1 MRRLFFAALA
11 LVAIA
16 LIAGCGSSKKSAAS
30 SPVIQTL
37 SYFPPSAPF
46 VLTVPTDPQ
55 SPGIKNAKALQ
66 QRFPAVAL
74 AQTALFARLAQIGI
88 NYNKQIKPLFG
99 NPFAIGVLSIQSG
112 ASSQSPFLGVWVT
125 KNGGDLAALVKK
137 LGAGLQS
144 TGSHDGAKL
153 YQSGGQA
160 LAIDGPTLLIARTA
174 QDINAALDRHQN
186 SGGFTSAE
194 YSRLTSG
201 IGNAGLIQM
210 FGDVTHAL
218 AMPSAAQGRRV
229 PWVAAIK
236 GYGASIDLSA
246 SGLAMQFHLD
256 TTGRSLTPSQL
267 PVASGSTQ
275 PGVAGTAPIQMGL
288 RNLIQPIHF
297 IEAAVQSAD
306 AKQYATFTKKVG
318 RLKART
324 GFDLNAF
331 VAMLTGTF
339 DVSSDTKTTL
349 ARVGVSDPASV
360 SAMLKK
366 LAAAP
371 SLAFSKGTR
380 VVALGGGLYDVREA
394 SGTELTLGVAGDQLL
409 VGKATPAQLRAF
421 ARAPDT
427 DVPGASGSLAFR
439 IGIQDLLH
447 LVGKT
452 APTPAAQQYLKLLG
466 DVTGSVSAT
475 PSGVNGTAKLAIK

>member
-1 MRRLFFAALA
+1 MRRPLFAALA
-11 LVAIA
+11 LVAIV

-30 SPVIQTL
+30 SPVLQTL
-37 SYFPPSAPF
+37 SYFPSGAPF

-74 AQTALFARLAQIGI
+74 AQTAVFAQLARIGL

-99 NPFAIGVLSIQSG
+99 NPFAIGVLSVQSG
-112 ASSQSPFLGVWVT
+112 ASTQSPFLGVWVT
-125 KNGGDLAALVKK
+125 KNGSDLAAVVKK
-137 LGAGLQS
+137 LGAALQS
-144 TGSHDGAKL
+144 TGTHDGAKL

-174 QDINAALDRHQN
+174 QDIDAALDRHRN
-186 SGGFTSAE
+186 GGGFTSAE

-201 IGNAGLIQM
+201 IGNAGLVQM
-210 FGDVTHAL
+210 FGDVTQAL
-218 AMPSAAQGRRV
+218 SMPSAAQARRI

-236 GYGASIDLSA
+236 GYGASINLSA
-246 SGLAMQFHLD
+246 SGLSMQFHLD
-256 TTGRSLTPSQL
+256 TTGRSLTSSQL

-275 PGVAGTAPIQMGL
+275 PGVAATAPIQMGL

-297 IEAAVQSAD
+297 LEAAVQSAD
-306 AKQYATFTKKVG
+306 PKQYATFTKKVG
-318 RLKART
+318 QLKART

-331 VAMLTGTF
+331 VAMLTGTL
-339 DVSSDTKTTL
+339 DVSSDTKTTV

-360 SAMLKK
+360 GAMLKK
-366 LAAAP
+366 LTAAP
-371 SLAFSKGTR
+371 ALAFSKGTQ
-380 VVALGGGLYDVREA
+380 VVPLGGGFYDVREP
-394 SGTELTLGVAGDQLL
+394 SNTELTMGVSGDQLL
-409 VGKATPAQLRAF
+409 IGKATPAQLRAF

-427 DVPGASGSLAFR
+427 DVPGASGSLVFR
-439 IGIQDLLH
+439 VAIRDLLH
-447 LVGKT
+447 LAVKS
-452 APTPAAQQYLKLLG
+452 APSPAAQQYLKLLG

-475 PSGVNGTAKLAIK
+475 PSGLNGTAKLAIK